1 MKIIRNR
8 DSDRFTWP
16 WNMACRGGRFL
27 HIPSFTCL
35 ILQSIRG
42 HGGEDRIYENA
53 TLKSWVFDEQV

>member
-16 WNMACRGGRFL
+16 WKMKCRAGRFL

-35 ILQSIRG
+35 ILQSIYG
-42 HGGEDRIYENA
+42 HKADRVYENI
-53 TLKSWVFDEQV
+53 TLKSWVFDE